1 MKKARYEEGRL
12 SSQAHGL
19 GTVTREMVEAR
30 AREIA
35 LINGRSEKQVLDSDL
50 EEARKE
56 LLESQNPDPAP
67 SPAESVPEENRWEP
81 VADDS
86 GKAAERIPAPDEQTL
101 AEKLVHEGVEDAEHD
116 QMARA
121 VRAQNRKDKM

>member
-1 MKKARYEEGRL
+1 MNDHYDEGRL

-56 LLESQNPDPAP
+56 LLQSQNQDLDP
-67 SPAESVPEENRWEP
+67 SPAESIPEENRWEV
-81 VADDS
+81 VAGTS
-86 GKAAERIPAPDEQTL
+86 GKAAQRVPAPDEQTV
-101 AEKLVHEGVEDAEHD
+101 AEHLVHEGIEDAEHD
-116 QMARA
+116 QMVRA
-121 VRAQNRKDKM
+121 VRAENRKDKL

>member
-1 MKKARYEEGRL
+1 MKQDRYEEGRL
-12 SSQAHGL
+12 SNQGHGL

-35 LINGRSEKQVLDSDL
+35 LINGRSAKQVLDSDL

-56 LLESQNPDPAP
+56 LLQSQNLDPEP
-67 SPAESVPEENRWEP
+67 SPEEAVPEENRWEV
-81 VADDS
+81 VADAD
-86 GKAAERIPAPDEQTL
+86 GKAAERVPAPDEQTL
-101 AEKLVHEGVEDAEHD
+101 AEKLVHEGIEDAEHD
-116 QMARA
+116 QMVRA